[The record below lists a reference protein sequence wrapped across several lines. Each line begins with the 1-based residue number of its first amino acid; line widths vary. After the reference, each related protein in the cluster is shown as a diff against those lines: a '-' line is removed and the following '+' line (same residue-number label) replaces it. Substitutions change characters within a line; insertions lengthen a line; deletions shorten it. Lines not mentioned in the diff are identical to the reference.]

1 MQFEESVTKSCCTI
15 LTTTISETQE
25 FSICELFEIYYSP
38 PLPAHSSFTVRS
50 RSGHKRRTNRQNSSA
65 ASRGIFPKGRQRYLN
80 LRKAQITDRSSS
92 SPTYISSR

>member
-1 MQFEESVTKSCCTI
+1 MQFEAKSCCAI

-25 FSICELFEIYYSP
+25 FSTCELFEIWYSP
-38 PLPAHSSFTVRS
+38 PLPAAHSSFTVRS

-65 ASRGIFPKGRQRYLN
+65 ASRGIFPKVRQRYLN